1 MEFITEMVGA
11 INGVVWGVPMLILIL
26 GAGLFLTVGLRFLTI
41 ITIPFGF
48 SLLWKARIPSNDAG
62 DITVSDH
69 RHR

>member
-41 ITIPFGF
+41 MKIQLAFPCCGKAEFPAMMLVT
-48 SLLWKARIPSNDAG
+48 SLPS
-62 DITVSDH
+62 T
-69 RHR
+69 R